1 MGGRDGRRDRSGS
14 DDSAGD
20 EYRPDRGGDQ
30 YGDGPERGDGDQY
43 ASQGDDYDQQGGGG
57 GYQQGGRREAN
68 RQGGHGGGHGP
79 GGGYPQQGAGGYG
92 TRPSLHTN
100 VLGKRI
106 GAHIIDNLLLLVFA
120 IVLVIVVGVGGVA
133 TGPTTSAA
141 DTAVGGLAIIVG
153 VVGALFY
160 LFLLEGYWDG
170 QTVGKRA
177 VNIRVVK
184 EDGSEIGYG
193 ESVIRN
199 FIEVF
204 EGLFY
209 YIPAV
214 IVIAASDR
222 DQRLGDHA
230 ASTLVID
237 DDPDPRPPQQGSQ
250 QPPQGRQQ
258 QSPQGQRQGRGQQPR
273 QQQPRQQQQTRHQ
286 QQSQESQR
294 RSRDYQDGYRDSQQ
308 NRRGR

>member
-1 MGGRDGRRDRSGS
+1 MGGRDDRRDRSGS

-20 EYRPDRGGDQ
+20 EYRPERGGDQ

-43 ASQGDDYDQQGGGG
+43 ASQGDDYDQQGGRG

-68 RQGGHGGGHGP
+68 RQGGHGGGHDP

-120 IVLVIVVGVGGVA
+120 IVLVIVVGVGGGA

-184 EDGSEIGYG
+184 EDGSEIGYA

-199 FIEVF
+199 VIEIF

-209 YIPAV
+209 YIPA
-214 IVIAASDR
+214 ILVIAISDR

-237 DDPDPRPPQQGSQ
+237 DDPDPRAPQQGSR

-258 QSPQGQRQGRGQQPR
+258 QPAQGHGRQQHSQQGRQNSGQGSQYQHPPADRNR
-273 QQQPRQQQQTRHQ
+273 QSRQSGDR
-286 QQSQESQR
+286 
-294 RSRDYQDGYRDSQQ
+294 
-308 NRRGR
+308 